1 MKIHR
6 TGDMPS
12 PEPAGPEAAAR
23 KRPEAQAPAGDSV
36 RLSGASRELA
46 EASQAGS
53 AFDPQKVEAVKAAIA
68 NGSFRVDTGKVADAL
83 IASVADLLG
92 RKTQ

>member
-6 TGDMPS
+6 TGDTPS
-12 PEPAGPEAAAR
+12 LEPAGTDAAAR
-23 KRPEAQAPAGDSV
+23 KRPATSSPAGDSV
-36 RLSGASRELA
+36 RLSGVSRDLAQASE
-46 EASQAGS
+46 AGS

-68 NGSFRVDTGKVADAL
+68 NGTFRVDSGKVADAL